1 MYNVVKIGGKDVPML
16 SMASVD
22 IYYRN
27 VFHEDPLTVQTN
39 ATDPGEAIIFYEK
52 MGFIMAEF
60 AERKTKEKM
69 RELRED
75 DFLDWLDGFDR
86 LDLMTALGDIQ
97 KTYDGQAVSNTD
109 AKKNND
115 EPSEA

>member
-1 MYNVVKIGGKDVPML
+1 MYNIVKIGGKDVPML

-39 ATDPGEAIIFYEK
+39 ATDPGEA
-52 MGFIMAEF
+52 IMAEF

-97 KTYDGQAVSNTD
+97 KTSDGQAVSNTD

-115 EPSEA
+115 ELSVA